1 MDAWT
6 VAGLLALGA
15 WHGVNPGMGWLFAV
29 ALGMQ
34 EEREGAVWKALPPL
48 ALGHALAI
56 AAAVALALAVG
67 RLAPVEVVGWVVAA
81 ILVGTGTRKLVR
93 SRHPRYGGMQVGP
106 VQLTV
111 WSFLMAT
118 AHGAGL
124 MVVPLALAAAA
135 GPADAP
141 SGPPG
146 DSVPGLPS
154 GPLHGFSHPGDAVD
168 PAAGAALELPGG
180 TAHAGHAAELLEA
193 AGGAGASL
201 EAAFSVTVL
210 HTAAYLA
217 VAGLLAALV
226 YRRLGVRWIRTGWIN
241 LDLLWGIALILTGV
255 ATPLLV

>member
-1 MDAWT
+1 
-6 VAGLLALGA
+6 
-15 WHGVNPGMGWLFAV
+15 
-29 ALGMQ
+29 
-34 EEREGAVWKALPPL
+34 
-48 ALGHALAI
+48 
-56 AAAVALALAVG
+56 VALALAVG
-67 RLAPVEVVGWVVAA
+67 RLVPLEVVGWVVAA
-81 ILVGTGTRKLVR
+81 ILVGTGIRKLMR

-124 MVVPLALAAAA
+124 MVVPLALAAAGA
-135 GPADAP
+135 GTANAP
-141 SGPPG
+141 GRPPG
-146 DSVPGLPS
+146 GSVPGHPT
-154 GPLHGFSHPGDAVD
+154 GPLHGSSHPGDPVD

-180 TAHAGHAAELLEA
+180 TAHAGHATELLEA
-193 AGGAGASL
+193 AGGAGTSL

-210 HTAAYLA
+210 HTVAYLA